1 MKFMVTA
8 TFKDSFYAL
17 PPDRQA
23 ALRAAN
29 IAWIQKYVQSG
40 KCQVIYNFAD
50 MKGGVGI
57 WEVASSEEGARL
69 TLEYPMFA
77 FVKQEFIPLVEF
89 DVGARVMKEMEAAQK
104 PA

>member
-23 ALRAAN
+23 ALRTAN

-40 KCQVIYNFAD
+40 KCQVVYNFAD
-50 MKGGVGI
+50 MKGGVSI
-57 WEVASSEEGARL
+57 WEIASSEEGARL
-69 TLEYPMFA
+69 TVEYPMFP
-77 FVKQEFIPLVEF
+77 FVEQEYIPLVEF
-89 DVGARVMKEMEAAQK
+89 DVGARILKEMETAQR